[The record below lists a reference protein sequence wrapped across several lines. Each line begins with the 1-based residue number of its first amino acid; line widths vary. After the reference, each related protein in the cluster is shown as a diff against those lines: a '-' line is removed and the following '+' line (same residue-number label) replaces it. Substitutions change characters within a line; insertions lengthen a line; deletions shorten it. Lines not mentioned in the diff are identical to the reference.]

1 MTDLPLADR
10 AIFLP
15 GASGDSSFWA
25 PVASRLPYPLDKVL
39 LDWPGFGGR
48 MPRDPDVRGLQDL
61 VTLVLKRI
69 DRPVDLVAQSMGG
82 LIAIHVALRRPHMI
96 RRMVLTATTGG
107 IDVSRF
113 GARDWRDEYKE
124 AYPAAPPWFVDDR
137 TDLTPL
143 IPSIRSPTLLI
154 WGDADPISPTAVGEY
169 LARLLPRSRLVVIR
183 GGEHMLGRDRPDDV
197 APLIA
202 NHLAVEPG

>member
-10 AIFLP
+10 VIFLP
-15 GASGDSSFWA
+15 GASGDGSFWA

-48 MPRDPDVRGLQDL
+48 TPRDPDVRSLQDL
-61 VTLVLKRI
+61 VTLVLERV

-82 LIAIHVALRRPHMI
+82 VIAVRVTLQRPQLI
-96 RRMVLTATTGG
+96 RRLVLVATSGG
-107 IDVSRF
+107 IDVNRF
-113 GARDWRDEYKE
+113 GARDWRDEYRE
-124 AYPAAPPWFVDDR
+124 AYPAVPLWFVDDR

-143 IPSIRSPTLLI
+143 IPSIRCSTLLI
-154 WGDADPISPTAVGEY
+154 WGDADPISPPAVGEY

>member
-1 MTDLPLADR
+1 MTDPPLADR

-15 GASGDSSFWA
+15 GASGDGRFWS
-25 PVASRLPYPLDKVL
+25 PVASRLPYPLEKVL

-48 MPRDPDVRGLQDL
+48 APRDPDVCGLQDL
-61 VTLVLKRI
+61 VTLVLGHI

-82 LIAIHVALRRPHMI
+82 VIAVRAALQRPHMI
-96 RRMVLTATTGG
+96 RHLVLAATSGG

-113 GARDWRDEYKE
+113 GARDWREEYE
-124 AYPAAPPWFVDDR
+124 ETYPAAPRWFVDDR

-143 IPSIRSPTLLI
+143 IPSILSPTLLI
-154 WGDADPISPTAVGEY
+154 WGDADPISPPAVGEY
-169 LARLLPRSRLVVIR
+169 LARLLPRSKLVVIR
-183 GGEHMLGRDRPDDV
+183 GGEHMLGRDRADEV

-202 NHLAVEPG
+202 QHLAPTPE